1 VDRNPHKTIIYT
13 ELQLDE
19 IQHLVE
25 QHRIFFKEDV
35 TYLRLQQL
43 GHLSG
48 AVSSKWIVND
58 QAIVIDNQLTNV
70 KLVGG
75 ELINDIGIT
84 SVLAKLNWQ
93 TRIQADNLQFDFS
106 RGDNQFT
113 LETVTLDKMTE
124 LLGLVESL
132 DENIKTL
139 LLDNPIKN
147 LQVDLSGVI
156 NINLSEQKISGGTI
170 HLSSQNLATPI
181 NLSANNIAFNY
192 QQNPVFSLNL
202 DYAELAFNSVL
213 NIQQLHSIS
222 HEPIS
227 INLTT
232 NIKQNRKNWLFT
244 LQDDSSVGL
253 QKLTIAIDEPDTKQY
268 TKIASGYSAES
279 LQFAIHGEIT
289 LDKYDL
295 TNQRLNNV
303 NVALA
308 LSGNAKQLN
317 VNTLI
322 QLNEVIINAQLNG
335 SLDNIEMLAK
345 VRADQL
351 PIAEVEIGGMYMAP
365 TLTIKGNDIL
375 LTDLL
380 ALNIQLPVKV
390 NLIDGRLNYQVDGK
404 ILDKHNIM
412 ANTFNA
418 SITLNE
424 VSGDIED
431 TWLQDLN
438 WQQDVIIQNNYI
450 KSIDKQPVL
459 QSEVLPNLTL
469 TKLESATPITNLA
482 SHIVLDT
489 PITAFAL
496 MANNI
501 SGNLLGGTFKLNQV
515 QWPLSQIKPI
525 KLNLTEIDLEKLL
538 ALDKKQG
545 IVVTGSISGHLPIYY
560 NGKRPLIKEGHLYNV
575 SSGVIQVFNNPAVEA
590 LQSEN
595 TQLKLAFDALQN
607 LHYHHL
613 SSQASMADDGYMLL
627 LTTIKGQNPD
637 LQNEVNFNLNLSY
650 DLLGLFESLTITE
663 QFENQVINGLQ
674 N

>member
-1 VDRNPHKTIIYT
+1 
-13 ELQLDE
+13 
-19 IQHLVE
+19 
-25 QHRIFFKEDV
+25 
-35 TYLRLQQL
+35 
-43 GHLSG
+43 
-48 AVSSKWIVND
+48 
-58 QAIVIDNQLTNV
+58 
-70 KLVGG
+70 
-75 ELINDIGIT
+75 
-84 SVLAKLNWQ
+84 
-93 TRIQADNLQFDFS
+93 
-106 RGDNQFT
+106 
-113 LETVTLDKMTE
+113 
-124 LLGLVESL
+124 
-132 DENIKTL
+132 
-139 LLDNPIKN
+139 
-147 LQVDLSGVI
+147 
-156 NINLSEQKISGGTI
+156 
-170 HLSSQNLATPI
+170 
-181 NLSANNIAFNY
+181 
-192 QQNPVFSLNL
+192 
-202 DYAELAFNSVL
+202 
-213 NIQQLHSIS
+213 
-222 HEPIS
+222 
-227 INLTT
+227 
-232 NIKQNRKNWLFT
+232 
-244 LQDDSSVGL
+244 
-253 QKLTIAIDEPDTKQY
+253 
-268 TKIASGYSAES
+268 
-279 LQFAIHGEIT
+279 
-289 LDKYDL
+289 
-295 TNQRLNNV
+295 
-303 NVALA
+303 
-308 LSGNAKQLN
+308 
-317 VNTLI
+317 
-322 QLNEVIINAQLNG
+322 
-335 SLDNIEMLAK
+335 
-345 VRADQL
+345 
-351 PIAEVEIGGMYMAP
+351 MAP

-380 ALNIQLPVKV
+380 ALNIQLPVKI
-390 NLIDGRLNYQVDGK
+390 NLIDGRLNYQVDGQ

-431 TWLQDLN
+431 IWLQDLN

-459 QSEVLPNLTL
+459 QGEVLPNLTL

-560 NGKRPLIKEGHLYNV
+560 NGKRPLVKEGHLYNV

-607 LHYHHL
+607 LHYHHI

>member
-1 VDRNPHKTIIYT
+1 MAR
-13 ELQLDE
+13 ELAN
-19 IQHLVE
+19 V
-25 QHRIFFKEDV
+25 RG
-35 TYLRLQQL
+35 T
-43 GHLSG
+43 
-48 AVSSKWIVND
+48 VSSDIIVNE
-58 QAIVIDNQLTNV
+58 QAIVIDNQLINV

-93 TRIQADNLQFDFS
+93 TRIQADNLQLDFS

-113 LETVTLDKMTE
+113 LETDTLDKMAE

-156 NINLSEQKISGGTI
+156 NIDLSEQKISGGTI
-170 HLSSQNLATPI
+170 YLSSQNLATPI
-181 NLSANNIAFNY
+181 NLLANNIAFNY

-232 NIKQNRKNWLFT
+232 NIKQNSKNWLFT
-244 LQDDSSVGL
+244 LQDDSSVSL
-253 QKLTIAIDEPDTKQY
+253 QKLTIAIDEPGTEQY
-268 TKIASGYSAES
+268 TKIPSGYSAES

-335 SLDNIEMLAK
+335 SPDNIEMLAK
-345 VRADQL
+345 ISADEL
-351 PIAEVEIGGMYMAP
+351 PIAEVQIGGMYKAP
-365 TLTIKGNDIL
+365 TLTVKGHDIL

-380 ALNIQLPVKV
+380 ALNIQLPLEI
-390 NLIDGRLNYQVDGK
+390 NLIDGRLNYHVHGQV
-404 ILDKHNIM
+404 LDTHNMM

-424 VSGDIED
+424 VSGDIEG

-450 KSIDKQPVL
+450 KSIAKQPVL
-459 QSEVLPNLTL
+459 QGEVLPNLTL
-469 TKLESATPITNLA
+469 TKLESVTPITNLA

-496 MANNI
+496 MANDV
-501 SGNLLGGTFKLNQV
+501 SGNLLGGTFELNQV

-525 KLNLTEIDLEKLL
+525 ELNLTAIDLEKLL

-545 IVVTGSISGHLPIYY
+545 IVVTGRISGHLPIYY
-560 NGKRPLIKEGHLYNV
+560 NGKRSLIKEGHLYNV
-575 SSGVIQVFNNPAVEA
+575 GSGVIQVFNNPAVEA
-590 LQSEN
+590 LKSGN

-650 DLLGLFESLTITE
+650 DLLGLLESLTITE